1 VTVHTIELEHV
12 TLTRVGYL
20 DLPVPAELL
29 GVTPDAVAAIPWAA
43 PIWADGD
50 QPRVGAAAWFA
61 DAGGRRI
68 VYDPLLALDVVLRP
82 DRDSERTSQDAVAR
96 LFAEAGFPPE
106 SVDLVVVS
114 HIDGIGMVARRDDA
128 GRWAPFFPDAQV
140 LLSDVEL
147 GGFLNADRDPG
158 DPGEAADD
166 AERQAWTALVAQGRV
181 DTYAHGE
188 AIVPG
193 FVADVG
199 GGHGRG
205 HAVMHVGLGRAR
217 PAASLIGHLA
227 VTAVHL
233 ATGECETLNED
244 PPAAWSIL
252 QRTIAD
258 GRLLVGPLWPSPG
271 YGCWTDGAL
280 RAGD

>member
-1 VTVHTIELEHV
+1 MTVHTIELEHV

-29 GVTPDAVAAIPWAA
+29 GVAADAVAAIPWAA

-50 QPRVGAAAWFA
+50 QPRIGAAAWFA
-61 DAGGRRI
+61 DVGGRRI

-82 DRDSERTSQDAVAR
+82 DRETERTHQDAVAR

-106 SVDLVVVS
+106 SVDLVVAS

-128 GRWAPFFPDAQV
+128 GRWAPLFPEAQV

-147 GGFLNADRDPG
+147 GAFLNAARDG
-158 DPGEAADD
+158 GEAADD
-166 AERQAWTALVAQGRV
+166 AERQAWTALVDQGRV

-193 FVADVG
+193 FVAEVS

-205 HAVMHVGLGRAR
+205 HAVMHVGLDRAR
-217 PAASLIGHLA
+217 PAVSLIGHLA

-244 PPAAWSIL
+244 PPAAWSLL

-271 YGCWTDGAL
+271 YGRWVDDEL
-280 RAGD
+280 HAGD